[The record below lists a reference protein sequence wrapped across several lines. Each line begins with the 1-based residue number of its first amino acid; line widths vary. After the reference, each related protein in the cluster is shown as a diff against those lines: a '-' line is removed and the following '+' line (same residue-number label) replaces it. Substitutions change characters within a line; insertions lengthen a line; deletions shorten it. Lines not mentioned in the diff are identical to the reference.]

1 MPLGANASH
10 PGNYFAQVGWFVWQ
24 SITRLVAAPSH
35 SRCAEA
41 RRALALRW
49 LVLCAC
55 AALVIGMLM
64 FAIDV
69 AAIRLMPPRGTPSLW
84 PLRIFTDF
92 AKSTYVLWALAAG
105 LALIAL
111 SLPRLNGVSRISLI
125 GFGLRVQYIFFAV
138 LFAVLASEVLKYI
151 VGRGRPFVG
160 GQANA
165 FNFKHFTES
174 EAFASLPSGHAVT
187 AFALAFAISS
197 IWRKAGPFM
206 WTFAV
211 LICCSRVI
219 LLAHHPS
226 DVVAGALTGVIG
238 AMLVHYWF
246 AARRLGFTIDRNGAI
261 IPLVGPSWQG
271 LKRVARDAVAP

>member
-1 MPLGANASH
+1 M
-10 PGNYFAQVGWFVWQ
+10 FV
-24 SITRLVAAPSH
+24 V
-35 SRCAEA
+35 
-41 RRALALRW
+41 
-49 LVLCAC
+49 
-55 AALVIGMLM
+55 
-64 FAIDV
+64 DV
-69 AAIRLMPPRGTPSLW
+69 ATITLMPPRGTASLW
-84 PLRIFTDF
+84 PVRIFTDF

-111 SLPRLNGVSRISLI
+111 ILPRLNGVSRGVLI

-138 LFAVLASEVLKYI
+138 LIAVFTSEVLKYI

-160 GQANA
+160 GSANA

-197 IWRKAGPFM
+197 IWRKAAPFM

-211 LICCSRVI
+211 LICCSRVL

-238 AMLVHYWF
+238 AMFVRYWF
-246 AARRLGFTIDRNGAI
+246 AARRLGFSIDRNGAI
-261 IPLVGPSWQG
+261 HALAGPSWTG
-271 LKRVARDAVAP
+271 LKRVARGAVAP

>member
-1 MPLGANASH
+1 
-10 PGNYFAQVGWFVWQ
+10 
-24 SITRLVAAPSH
+24 
-35 SRCAEA
+35 
-41 RRALALRW
+41 
-49 LVLCAC
+49 
-55 AALVIGMLM
+55 
-64 FAIDV
+64 
-69 AAIRLMPPRGTPSLW
+69 
-84 PLRIFTDF
+84 
-92 AKSTYVLWALAAG
+92 VLWALAAA

-111 SLPRLNGVSRISLI
+111 SLPRLNGVSRATLI

-138 LFAVLASEVLKYI
+138 LFAVLTGEVLKYI

-160 GQANA
+160 GEANA

-187 AFALAFAISS
+187 AFALAFAVSS

-238 AMLVHYWF
+238 AMFVRYWF
-246 AARRLGFTIDRNGAI
+246 AARRFGFAIDQNGAI
-261 IPLVGPSWQG
+261 TPLAGPSWQG

>member
-1 MPLGANASH
+1 MPLGTGVSQPA
-10 PGNYFAQVGWFVWQ
+10 NYFVQVGWLVWQ
-24 SITRLVAAPSH
+24 SIAQLVRAPSH

-49 LVLCAC
+49 LWLSVGV
-55 AALVIGMLM
+55 ALAIGVLM

-69 AAIRLMPPRGTPSLW
+69 AVIKLMPPRGTASLW

-92 AKSTYVLWALAAG
+92 AKSTYVLWVLAAG
-105 LALIAL
+105 LVLIVL
-111 SLPRLNGVSRISLI
+111 SVPRLNGVSRAILI
-125 GFGLRVQYIFFAV
+125 GFGVRVQYIFFAV
-138 LFAVLASEVLKYI
+138 LIAVLTSEVLKYI

-160 GQANA
+160 GEANA

-187 AFALAFAISS
+187 AFALAFAVSS

-238 AMLVHYWF
+238 AMFVRYWY
-246 AARRLGFTIDRNGAI
+246 AARRLGFTIDQNGVI
-261 IPLVGPSWQG
+261 IALTWRSLQG
-271 LKRVARDAVAP
+271 LKRVARDAAAP

>member
-1 MPLGANASH
+1 MPLGTSASPPAN
-10 PGNYFAQVGWFVWQ
+10 YVAQVGWVVWQ
-24 SITRLVAAPSH
+24 SIARLFDAPSH

-49 LVLCAC
+49 VWLCAG
-55 AALVIGMLM
+55 AALVIGVLM

-69 AAIRLMPPRGTPSLW
+69 ATIKLMPPRGTASLW
-84 PLRIFTDF
+84 PVRIFTDF
-92 AKSTYVLWALAAG
+92 AKSTYVLWVLAGG

-111 SLPRLNGVSRISLI
+111 SLPRLRGVSRAILI

-138 LFAVLASEVLKYI
+138 LIAVLASEVLKFI

-160 GQANA
+160 GEANA

-187 AFALAFAISS
+187 AFALAFAVSS

-238 AMLVHYWF
+238 AMFVRYWF

-261 IPLVGPSWQG
+261 APWQDLPG
-271 LKRVARDAVAP
+271 RG

>member
-1 MPLGANASH
+1 MPLGASAS
-10 PGNYFAQVGWFVWQ
+10 PPANYVAQVGWFVWQ
-24 SITRLVAAPSH
+24 SIVRLFEAPSH

-49 LVLCAC
+49 VWLCVC

-69 AAIRLMPPRGTPSLW
+69 ATIKLMPPRGTASLW

-92 AKSTYVLWALAAG
+92 AKSTYVLWVLAAG

-111 SLPRLNGVSRISLI
+111 SLPRLSGVSRAILI
-125 GFGLRVQYIFFAV
+125 GLGLRVQYVFFAV

-160 GQANA
+160 GEANA
-165 FNFKHFTES
+165 FHFKHFTES

-197 IWRKAGPFM
+197 IWRKAGLFM

-238 AMLVHYWF
+238 AMFVRYWF

-261 IPLVGPSWQG
+261 TPLAGPSWQG
-271 LKRVARDAVAP
+271 LKRVARDAAAP